1 MNILSFDT
9 STKAA
14 SIALLKEDTLVG
26 EIFINDKRTHS
37 QKLMPMLE
45 SLFKLSDIT
54 MDDIDILAV
63 CIGPGSFTG
72 LRIAMATVKA
82 MAHAKNLKIV
92 AINSLESLA
101 FNVSNS
107 NKKIIPILDAQ
118 GKKLYTASYKF
129 IDGEISEISPI
140 EVKEIDELVE
150 KIKECGEDV
159 IMLGEGLDKCKDQFN
174 MDLVEIASPDK
185 NVSKASSIACLA
197 KIKYERNI
205 DIHNCYDIVPMY
217 IRKSQ
222 AEMQYEEKQKRLK
235 EVEESK

>member
-14 SIALLKEDTLVG
+14 SIALLKDDTLVG

-37 QKLMPMLE
+37 QKLIPMVE
-45 SLFKLSDIT
+45 SLFKLADIT
-54 MDDIDILAV
+54 MDDIELLAV

-72 LRIAMATVKA
+72 LRIAIATVKA

-92 AINSLESLA
+92 AVNSLESLV

-107 NKKIIPILDAQ
+107 GKKIVPVLDAQ
-118 GKKLYTASYKF
+118 GKKLYTATYSF
-129 IDGEISEISPI
+129 IDGEIKEVSAI
-140 EVKEIDELVE
+140 EVKEISELVE
-150 KIKECGEDV
+150 DIKKSGEEV
-159 IMLGEGLDKCKDQFN
+159 VMLGEGLDKCKDEFC
-174 MDLVEIASPDK
+174 MDLVEVASPDK
-185 NVSKASSIACLA
+185 NVSKASSIACIA
-197 KIKYERNI
+197 KRKYEKGV
-205 DIHNCYDIVPMY
+205 DIHSCYDIVPMY

-235 EVEESK
+235 ENK